1 MERPIKRCRFID
13 DAAELSGAGSAGDD
27 NDGEGNPEEENEEDR
42 KFIDDSLHESE
53 MERAAP
59 KVFSR
64 LKTI

>member
-13 DAAELSGAGSAGDD
+13 DAAELSGAGSGDD

-42 KFIDDSLHESE
+42 KFLDDSLHESE
-53 MERAAP
+53 EERAAP